1 MFTIDLLYISDL
13 ILKLYYF
20 IHFVTR
26 IISLTMN
33 TGTWSSKINGEVR
46 VIVFNTSFNNFS
58 VILWLKVLLVEEAGE
73 NHRPT
78 KMYHVSLTNL
88 IVYRIHL
95 DVTEHYTWRQIKVTT
110 LIAVLHFTFTVGSST
125 MSIVHTLK

>member
-1 MFTIDLLYISDL
+1 MAESFIGGGSWRKPPTYKNVPRVTD
-13 ILKLYYF
+13 KLYH
-20 IHFVTR
+20 I
-26 IISLTMN
+26 
-33 TGTWSSKINGEVR
+33 
-46 VIVFNTSFNNFS
+46 
-58 VILWLKVLLVEEAGE
+58 
-73 NHRPT
+73 
-78 KMYHVSLTNL
+78 